1 MKIEKYV
8 KDKNNKYKVYID
20 NEGYV
25 LYDDIIAKYQL
36 LFKSDIDKEEL
47 DNIIKDNTEL
57 SSYYQAIKY
66 ITKKLRSEKE
76 IDDYLIKYGVNK
88 DIRIKTINKLKE
100 NKFINDSIFLK
111 AYINDQ
117 INLTNNGP
125 VKIKK
130 CLLKLGIA
138 SESIDYA
145 LYSIDENIWVD
156 KIANYINKKS
166 KLNKSDS
173 ELKLKMK
180 LKMDLINLGYDKS
193 LIESKLVSFHI
204 DDTDIKK
211 KEYEKIKKKLSLK
224 YEGYELE
231 QKIKEKMY
239 RKGFKVSS
247 YEE

>member
-20 NEGYV
+20 NEVYM

-36 LFKSDIDKEEL
+36 LFKNDIEKEEL
-47 DNIIKDNTEL
+47 DNIIKDNMEL

-76 IDDYLIKYGVNK
+76 IDDYLNKYGVSK

-100 NKFINDSIFLK
+100 NRFINDEIFLK

-125 VKIKK
+125 LKIEKS
-130 CLLKLGIA
+130 LLKLGI
-138 SESIDYA
+138 SKDDISNA
-145 LYSIDENIWVD
+145 LDSIDESIWLD
-156 KIANYINKKS
+156 KITNYINKKS

-180 LKMDLINLGYDKS
+180 LKMDLINLGYHKS
-193 LIESKLVSFHI
+193 LIESKLISFHI

>member
-125 VKIKK
+125 VKIK
-130 CLLKLGIA
+130 
-138 SESIDYA
+138 
-145 LYSIDENIWVD
+145 
-156 KIANYINKKS
+156 
-166 KLNKSDS
+166 
-173 ELKLKMK
+173 
-180 LKMDLINLGYDKS
+180 
-193 LIESKLVSFHI
+193 
-204 DDTDIKK
+204 
-211 KEYEKIKKKLSLK
+211 
-224 YEGYELE
+224 
-231 QKIKEKMY
+231 
-239 RKGFKVSS
+239 
-247 YEE
+247 